1 MEMDWNYFIVDGV
14 FKFKRLPKPKRTVN
28 IIDESFHMSD
38 AQTMKDLKKMAK
50 DINTFN
56 EWCINDYISMFQDGY
71 LVEVETFWEYCDRNP
86 YKFLGKLN
94 ILKGNIGLV
103 EDLYYWWVFDKHGN
117 GTAISHGE
125 KKDWKI
131 LWINSS
137 IKNNTEN
144 IYEKILLKFIKLEFI
159 EVKTTSEKKYLIE
172 FITEHAKVTD
182 LNNILSKENIEF
194 KGKKQDKINI
204 LLKAIESNL
213 IKNTLIDIY
222 KPTKNFDKWINELQ
236 IKYVELI
243 ENALKTFKY
252 PDIYIASV
260 WEVVYNETEGD
271 LPLIANIV
279 KMRQKKYF
287 DLFDT
292 IEKEKKEEHTRRV
305 DSGEEYTINCIS
317 DINKEKI
324 KKAKVI
330 IITDEAD
337 DLTNKLYKKIKK
349 EIQEERVKEFK
360 KKEKRKNY
368 FNEYKSK
375 KQEDNGNQKL
385 NTYLTVFIII
395 VFILIVLK
403 IFS

>member
-28 IIDESFHMSD
+28 ITDESFHMSD
-38 AQTMKDLKKMAK
+38 AQTMKDLKKIAK

-56 EWCINDYISMFQDGY
+56 EWCINDYISMFKDGY
-71 LVEVETFWEYCDRNP
+71 LVDVETFWEYCDRNP

-94 ILKGNIGLV
+94 ILKGNIDIV

-125 KKDWKI
+125 KKNWKI
-131 LWINSS
+131 LWVYGSVKS
-137 IKNNTEN
+137 DTEN
-144 IYEKILLKFIKLEFI
+144 LYEKILLKFIKLGFI
-159 EVKTTSEKKYLIE
+159 EVKTTPEKKYLIE
-172 FITEHAKVTD
+172 FITEYAKVAD
-182 LNNILSKENIEF
+182 LNNILNQENIVF
-194 KGKKQDKINI
+194 KGKKQDKINT

-213 IKNTLIDIY
+213 IKNTLMDIY
-222 KPTKNFDKWINELQ
+222 KPTIKFDKWINELQ

-260 WEVVYNETEGD
+260 WEVVYNDTEGD

-292 IEKEKKEEHTRRV
+292 IEKEEKKEHERLVH
-305 DSGEEYTINCIS
+305 SGEEYTINCIS
-317 DINKEKI
+317 DVDKEKI
-324 KKAKVI
+324 KKAKVV

-337 DLTNKLYKKIKK
+337 DLTNKLYKKIEE
-349 EIQEERVKEFK
+349 EIQEERLKEFE
-360 KKEKRKNY
+360 KKENY
-368 FNEYKSK
+368 LNKHKLK
-375 KQEDNGNQKL
+375 KQEDNENQKL
-385 NTYLTVFIII
+385 NTYLAVFMITL
-395 VFILIVLK
+395 FVLMVIK